1 MTTESA
7 EVPPVRIGVRAHA
20 RGEASAE
27 PPGTLVRRLRTALRT
42 RHDSRRSEE
51 AYVACAGRYAGY
63 HGLQH
68 PRELGAGALQQF
80 PSWLAVRG
88 QVSAATQNRAR
99 SALAFLRR
107 TVQRRRRT
115 RRAGER

>member
-7 EVPPVRIGVRAHA
+7 VRIGVRAHA

-27 PPGTLVRRLRTALRT
+27 PPGTLLRHFRPPLRA
-42 RHDSRRSEE
+42 RHDGRRSEK
-51 AYVACAGRYAGY
+51 AYVAWAGRYAGY

-88 QVSAATQNRAR
+88 QVSAATQNQAR
-99 SALAFLRR
+99 TALVFLHRM
-107 TVQRRRRT
+107 VQRRRNT
-115 RRAGER
+115 RRAGEH